1 MSSFSIALS
10 GLTADASAL
19 DVVGNNLAN
28 LNTTGYK
35 DSTVSFYDLL
45 QQSVAGGST
54 QIGGGVSAP
63 QTERIFSQGSIQTTG
78 GNYDAAIQG
87 NGFFVVQDPSGNTL
101 YTRAGNFQ
109 LDADGNLV
117 TATGQYVQGWNAQNN
132 VVNTSGA
139 IGDITIPSNALQTPS
154 ATQNVALT
162 VNLNAAGV
170 ANTPT
175 GTFSTTIQAVDSL
188 GVSHTLTFNFTQSG
202 TPGTWNYEVD
212 IPGADLTSGTAGTP
226 SAVATG
232 SLTFDANG
240 NLTSPT
246 APATVAIAATGLS
259 DGANDMNINWNLAT
273 EDGNGTPL
281 ITQYAAT
288 SAVSAATQDGVP
300 ASQVTQV
307 SIANGGAIT
316 AQFSNGN
323 QVVIGQLA
331 LASISNPASLIADGQ
346 NNYEV
351 GAETATPVVGV
362 PNTGTLGTVEGGAL
376 EDSTVDIASEFT
388 NLIVYQNS
396 YEANSK
402 VISTLDQVTQNLLNL
417 QQ

>member
-10 GLTADASAL
+10 GLNADSAAL

-63 QTERIFSQGSIQTTG
+63 QTERVFTQGSITDTG
-78 GNYDAAIQG
+78 GNYDAAIDG

-109 LDADGNLV
+109 LDANGNLV
-117 TATGQYVQGWNAQNN
+117 TATGQFVQGWTAQNG
-132 VVNTSGA
+132 VLDTSGA
-139 IGDITIPSNALQTPS
+139 IGNITIPSNALQTPS
-154 ATQNVALT
+154 ATQNMQLSI
-162 VNLNAAGV
+162 NLNAAGV
-170 ANTPT
+170 VNEPT
-175 GTFSTTIQAVDSL
+175 GTFTAPITVVDSL
-188 GVSHTLTFNFTQSG
+188 GVSHNLSVVFTEQS
-202 TPGTWNYEVD
+202 PGTWGYSVN
-212 IPGADLTSGTAGTP
+212 IPGQDLTSGTAGTP
-226 SAVATG
+226 SSVATG
-232 SLTFDANG
+232 TLSFDANG

-246 APATVAIAATGLS
+246 APAQVQITIPGLS
-259 DGANDMNINWNLAT
+259 DGASDMAINWNLAT
-273 EDGNGTPL
+273 SDGNGTPVV
-281 ITQYAAT
+281 TQYAAAST
-288 SAVSAATQDGVP
+288 ESAATQDGVP

-331 LASISNPASLIADGQ
+331 LASVSNPDSLIAVGQ

-351 GAETATPVVGV
+351 GADTATPVVGV
-362 PNTGTLGTVEGGAL
+362 PSTGTLGTVEGGSL
-376 EDSTVDIASEFT
+376 EDSTVDIATEFT
-388 NLIVYQNS
+388 NLIIYQNG

-402 VISTLDQVTQNLLNL
+402 VISTLDQMTQNLLNL

>member
-10 GLTADASAL
+10 GLTADSAAL

-28 LNTTGYK
+28 LNTTGFK
-35 DSTVSFYDLL
+35 DTTVSFYDLL

-63 QTERIFSQGSIQTTG
+63 QTEALFTQGSIQSTG
-78 GNYDAAIQG
+78 GEYDAAING
-87 NGFFVVQDPSGNTL
+87 NGFFIVQDPSGNTL

-109 LDADGNLV
+109 LDANGDLV
-117 TATGQYVQGWNAQNN
+117 TSTGQYVQGWTAQNGA
-132 VVNTSGA
+132 VNTSGP
-139 IGDITIPSNALQTPS
+139 IGTITIPSNALQTPS
-154 ATQNVALT
+154 ATQNMSLS
-162 VNLNAAGV
+162 VNLDAAGV
-170 ANTPT
+170 GGQPS
-175 GTFSTTIQAVDSL
+175 GTFSTSIDTVDSL
-188 GVSHTLTFNFTQSG
+188 GETQTLTVTFTETAPGSWGYAVTIPGSALTSG
-202 TPGTWNYEVD
+202 TPGT
-212 IPGADLTSGTAGTP
+212 P
-226 SAVATG
+226 SSIATG
-232 SLTFDANG
+232 TLTFDSAG

-246 APATVAIAATGLS
+246 APAQVPLSITGLA
-259 DGANDMNINWNLAT
+259 DGANDMTVNWNMAT
-273 EDGNGTPL
+273 ENGLGTPV
-281 ITQYAAT
+281 ITQYAAA
-288 SAVSAATQDGVP
+288 SAVSASTQDGVP

-323 QVVIGQLA
+323 QLVVGQLA
-331 LASISNPASLIADGQ
+331 LASVSNPTSLIAVGQ

-351 GAETATPVVGV
+351 GADTATPVVGV

-376 EDSTVDIASEFT
+376 EDSTVDIATEFT

-402 VISTLDQVTQNLLNL
+402 VISTLDQMTQNLLNL

>member
-10 GLTADASAL
+10 GLTADSDAL
-19 DVVGNNLAN
+19 DIVGNNLAN

-35 DSTVSFYDLL
+35 DNNVSFYDLL
-45 QQSVAGGST
+45 QQSIAGGST

-63 QTERIFSQGSIQTTG
+63 QTERVFSQGSIQATG
-78 GNYDAAIQG
+78 GNYDAAING
-87 NGFFVVQDPSGNTL
+87 NGFFVVQNPSGQTL
-101 YTRAGNFQ
+101 FTRAGNFQ
-109 LDADGNLV
+109 LDANGNLV
-117 TATGQYVQGWNAQNN
+117 TATGQFVQGWTEQAG
-132 VVNTSGA
+132 VLNTSGPV
-139 IGDITIPSNALQTPS
+139 GNITLPSNALQTPS
-154 ATQNVALT
+154 ATQNMSLS

-170 ANTPT
+170 VNEPS
-175 GTFSTTIQAVDSL
+175 GNFSTSITVVDSL
-188 GVSHTLTFNFTQSG
+188 GVSHDLTVSFSETA
-202 TPGTWNYEVD
+202 PGAWTYNVY
-212 IPGADLTSGTAGTP
+212 IPGQDVTSGTAGTP
-226 SAVATG
+226 SLVTTG

-240 NLTSPT
+240 NLTSPA
-246 APATVAIAATGLS
+246 APATVPLTISGLE
-259 DGANDMNINWNLAT
+259 DGANDMAINWNLAT
-273 EDGNGTPL
+273 EGGNGTPL

-288 SAVSAATQDGVP
+288 SAVSASNQDGVA

-331 LASISNPASLIADGQ
+331 LASVSNPDSLIAVGQ

-351 GAETATPVVGV
+351 GAGTATPVIGV
-362 PNTGTLGTVEGGAL
+362 PGTGTLGEVEGGSL
-376 EDSTVDIASEFT
+376 ETSTVNIATEFT

-402 VISTLDQVTQNLLNL
+402 VISTLDQITQNLLNL
-417 QQ
+417 QT

>member
-10 GLTADASAL
+10 GLTADSAAL

-63 QTERIFSQGSIQTTG
+63 QTERLFTQGSIQLTG
-78 GNYDAAIQG
+78 GNYDAAIDG

-109 LDADGNLV
+109 LNANGQLV
-117 TATGQYVQGWNAQNN
+117 TATGQFVQGWNAQNG

-139 IGDITIPSNALQTPS
+139 TGDITIPSNALQTPS
-154 ATQNVALT
+154 ATQNMSLSI
-162 VNLNAAGV
+162 NLNAAGV
-170 ANTPT
+170 VGEST
-175 GTFSTTIQAVDSL
+175 GSFSTPIQVVDSL
-188 GVSHTLTFNFTQSG
+188 GVEHTLTVNFTEQS
-202 TPGTWNYEVD
+202 PGTWNYEVD
-212 IPGADLTSGTAGTP
+212 IPGADLAGGTAGTP
-226 SAVATG
+226 SAVANG
-232 SLTFDANG
+232 QLTFDSNG

-246 APATVAIAATGLS
+246 APAQVQVAITGLA
-259 DGANDMNINWNLAT
+259 DGASDMNINWNLAT
-273 EDGNGTPL
+273 QDGAGTPL
-281 ITQYAAT
+281 ITQYSAA
-288 SAVSAATQDGVP
+288 SAVSGSTQDGVA

-316 AQFSNGN
+316 AQFSDGN
-323 QVVIGQLA
+323 QEVIGQLA
-331 LASISNPASLIADGQ
+331 LASISNPDSLIAVGQ
-346 NNYEV
+346 NNYEA
-351 GAETATPVVGV
+351 GADTSTPVIGV
-362 PNTGTLGTVEGGAL
+362 PSTGTLGTVEGGAL
-376 EDSTVDIASEFT
+376 EASTVDIATEFT

-396 YEANSK
+396 YQANSK
-402 VISTLDQVTQNLLNL
+402 VILTLDQLTQALLAIK
-417 QQ
+417 Q

>member
-10 GLTADASAL
+10 GLTADSAAL
-19 DVVGNNLAN
+19 DVVGNNMAN

-63 QTERIFSQGSIQTTG
+63 QTERIFTQGSIQTTG
-78 GNYDAAIQG
+78 GNFDAAING
-87 NGFFVVQDPSGNTL
+87 NGFFVVQNPAGNTL

-109 LDADGNLV
+109 LDANGNLV
-117 TATGQYVQGWNAQNN
+117 TATGQYVQGWNAENG

-139 IGDITIPSNALQTPS
+139 IGNITIPSNALQTPS
-154 ATQNVALT
+154 ATQNIALS

-170 ANTPT
+170 VGEPT
-175 GTFSTTIQAVDSL
+175 GSFSTTVQAVDSL
-188 GVSHTLTFNFTQSG
+188 GVSHTLTFNFTE
-202 TPGTWNYEVD
+202 TAPGSWNYEVD
-212 IPGADLTSGTAGTP
+212 IPGQDLSSGTAGTP

-232 SLTFDANG
+232 TLTFDANG

-246 APATVAIAATGLS
+246 APATVAISATGLA

-288 SAVSAATQDGVP
+288 SAVSAATQDGIP

-323 QVVIGQLA
+323 QVVVGQIA
-331 LASISNPASLIADGQ
+331 LASVSNPDSLIAVGQ

-351 GAETATPVVGV
+351 GADTATPVVGV
-362 PNTGTLGTVEGGAL
+362 PLTGTLGTVEGGAL
-376 EDSTVDIASEFT
+376 EDSTVDIATEFT
-388 NLIVYQNS
+388 NLIIYQNS

-417 QQ
+417 QT

>member
-10 GLTADASAL
+10 GLTADSAAL

-63 QTERIFSQGSIQTTG
+63 QTERVFTQGSIQATG
-78 GNYDAAIQG
+78 GNFDAAING
-87 NGFFVVQDPSGNTL
+87 NGFFVVQNPSGATL

-109 LDADGNLV
+109 LNAQGDLI
-117 TATGQYVQGWNAQNN
+117 TATGQMVQGWTAQNG
-132 VVNTSGA
+132 VVNTSGPT
-139 IGDITIPSNALQTPS
+139 GNITIPSNALQTPS
-154 ATQNVALT
+154 ATLNMALSI
-162 VNLNAAGV
+162 NLNAGGV
-170 ANTPT
+170 PT
-175 GTFSTTIQAVDSL
+175 QPSGSFSTSIQVVDSL
-188 GVSHTLTFNFTQSG
+188 GETHDLTVNFTEQSAG
-202 TPGTWNYEVD
+202 NWNYEVD

-226 SAVATG
+226 SSVATG

-246 APATVAIAATGLS
+246 APAQVPLSITGLS
-259 DGANDMNINWNLAT
+259 DGANDLNINWNLAT
-273 EDGNGTPL
+273 DNGAGTPL

-288 SAVSAATQDGVP
+288 SAVSASTQDGVP
-300 ASQVTQV
+300 ASQVTSV

-323 QVVIGQLA
+323 QVVVGQLA
-331 LASISNPASLIADGQ
+331 LASVSNPDSLIAVGQ
-346 NNYEV
+346 NNFEV
-351 GAETATPVVGV
+351 GADTATPVIGV
-362 PNTGTLGTVEGGAL
+362 PGTGTLGAVEGGSL
-376 EDSTVDIASEFT
+376 EASTVDIATEFT
-388 NLIVYQNS
+388 NLIVYQNA

-402 VISTLDQVTQNLLNL
+402 VISTLDQMTQNLLNL
-417 QQ
+417 QT

>member
-10 GLTADASAL
+10 GLTADSAAL

-28 LNTTGYK
+28 LNTTGFK
-35 DSTVSFYDLL
+35 DTTVSFYDLL

-63 QTERIFSQGSIQTTG
+63 QTEALFTQGSIQSTG
-78 GNYDAAIQG
+78 GNYDAAING
-87 NGFFVVQDPSGNTL
+87 NGFFIVQDPSGNTL

-109 LDADGNLV
+109 LDANGDLV
-117 TATGQYVQGWNAQNN
+117 TATGQYVQGWTAQNGT
-132 VVNTSGA
+132 VNTSGP
-139 IGDITIPSNALQTPS
+139 IGTITIPSNALQTPS
-154 ATQNVALT
+154 ATQNMSLS
-162 VNLNAAGV
+162 VNLDAAGV
-170 ANTPT
+170 VGQPS
-175 GTFSTTIQAVDSL
+175 GTFSTSINTVDSL
-188 GVSHTLTFNFTQSG
+188 GETQTLTVTFTETP
-202 TPGTWNYEVD
+202 TPGTWNYAVTV
-212 IPGADLTSGTAGTP
+212 PGSALTGGTPGTP
-226 SAVATG
+226 SSVASG

-240 NLTSPT
+240 NLT
-246 APATVAIAATGLS
+246 APAAPAQVQIPITGLA
-259 DGANDMNINWNLAT
+259 DGANDMNINWNMAT
-273 EDGNGTPL
+273 EAGAGTPV
-281 ITQYAAT
+281 ITQYAAA
-288 SAVSAATQDGVP
+288 SAVSASTQDGVP

-323 QVVIGQLA
+323 QLVVGQLA
-331 LASISNPASLIADGQ
+331 LASVSNPTSLIAVGQ

-351 GAETATPVVGV
+351 GADTATPVVGV

-376 EDSTVDIASEFT
+376 EDSTVDIATEFT

-402 VISTLDQVTQNLLNL
+402 VISTLDQMTQNLLNL

>member
-10 GLTADASAL
+10 GLTADSDAL

-45 QQSVAGGST
+45 QSSLAGGST

-63 QTERIFSQGSIQTTG
+63 QTERIFTQGSIQTTG
-78 GNYDAAIQG
+78 GNYDAAIDG
-87 NGFFVVQDPSGNTL
+87 NGFFVVQDPTGNTL

-109 LDADGNLV
+109 LDANGDLV
-117 TATGQYVQGWNAQNN
+117 TTTGQFVQGWNAENN

-139 IGDITIPSNALQTPS
+139 IGNITIPSNALQTPS

-170 ANTPT
+170 ANTPS

-232 SLTFDANG
+232 SVTFDANG
-240 NLTSPT
+240 NLTSPI
-246 APATVAIAATGLS
+246 APATVAIAATGLT

-273 EDGNGTPL
+273 DEGNGTPL

-307 SIANGGAIT
+307 SVANGGAIT
-316 AQFSNGN
+316 A
-323 QVVIGQLA
+323 
-331 LASISNPASLIADGQ
+331 LASISNPDSLIATGQ

-351 GAETATPVVGV
+351 GADTATPVIGV
-362 PNTGTLGTVEGGAL
+362 PNSGTLGTVEGGAL
-376 EDSTVDIASEFT
+376 EASTVDIATEFT

-402 VISTLDQVTQNLLNL
+402 VISVLDQVTQNLLNL

>member
-10 GLTADASAL
+10 GLTADSDAL

-35 DSTVSFYDLL
+35 NNDVSFYDLL
-45 QQSVAGGST
+45 QQSIAGGST

-63 QTERIFSQGSIQTTG
+63 QTERVFSQGSIQATG
-78 GNYDAAIQG
+78 NNYDAAIDG
-87 NGFFVVQDPSGNTL
+87 NGFFVVQDPNGQTL
-101 YTRAGNFQ
+101 YTRAGNFS
-109 LDADGNLV
+109 LDANGNIV
-117 TATGQYVQGWNAQNN
+117 TATGQFVQGWTAENG
-132 VVNTSGA
+132 VLNTSGPV
-139 IGDITIPSNALQTPS
+139 GTITIPSNALQTPS
-154 ATQNVALT
+154 ATQNMSLSL
-162 VNLNAAGV
+162 NLNAAGV
-170 ANTPT
+170 VNQPS
-175 GTFSTTIQAVDSL
+175 GSFSTSIQVFDSL
-188 GVSHTLTFNFTQSG
+188 GVSHDLTVSFTEAS
-202 TPGTWNYEVD
+202 PGNWTYNVD
-212 IPGADLTSGTAGTP
+212 IPGQDLTSGTAGTP
-226 SAVATG
+226 SNVATG
-232 SLTFDANG
+232 TLTFDANG

-246 APATVAIAATGLS
+246 APAQVPISITGLS
-259 DGANDMNINWNLAT
+259 DGASDMTVNWNLAT
-273 EDGNGTPL
+273 QAGNGTPL

-288 SAVSAATQDGVP
+288 SAVSASTQDGVP

-331 LASISNPASLIADGQ
+331 LASVSNPDSLISVGQ

-351 GAETATPVVGV
+351 GAGTATPVVGV
-362 PNTGTLGTVEGGAL
+362 PGTGTLGQVDGGSL
-376 EDSTVDIASEFT
+376 ETSTVDIATQFT

-402 VISTLDQVTQNLLNL
+402 VISTVDQITQNLLNL
-417 QQ
+417 QT

>member
-10 GLTADASAL
+10 GLSADSDAL

-45 QQSVAGGST
+45 QESVAGGST

-63 QTERIFSQGSIQTTG
+63 QTERLFTQGSIQSTG

-87 NGFFVVQDPSGNTL
+87 NGFFVVQAPSGNTL
-101 YTRAGNFQ
+101 YTRAGNFNPNS
-109 LDADGNLV
+109 DGELV
-117 TATGQYVQGWNAQNN
+117 TATGQIVQGWTVQNG
-132 VVNTSGA
+132 VLNTSAA
-139 IGDITIPSNALQTPS
+139 ISNITIPSNALQTPS
-154 ATQNVALT
+154 ATQDMSMSL
-162 VNLNAAGV
+162 NLNAAGIV
-170 ANTPT
+170 GQPS
-175 GTFSTTIQAVDSL
+175 GSFSAPIQVVDSL
-188 GVSHTLTFNFTQSG
+188 GETHDLTVNFTE
-202 TPGTWNYEVD
+202 TAPGNWSYEVD
-212 IPGADLTSGTAGTP
+212 IPGSDLTSGTPGTP
-226 SAVATG
+226 SSVAQGT
-232 SLTFDANG
+232 LAFDANG

-246 APATVAIAATGLS
+246 APAQVQIPITGLS
-259 DGANDMNINWNLAT
+259 DGANDMAINWNLAT
-273 EDGNGTPL
+273 ENGAGTPV
-281 ITQYAAT
+281 ITQYAAA
-288 SAVSAATQDGVP
+288 SEVSASTQDGVP

-331 LASISNPASLIADGQ
+331 LASVSNPDSLIAVGQ

-351 GAETATPVVGV
+351 GADTATPVIGV
-362 PNTGTLGTVEGGAL
+362 PDTGTLGTVEGGAL
-376 EDSTVDIASEFT
+376 EASTVDIATEFT

-396 YEANSK
+396 YQANSK
-402 VISTLDQVTQNLLNL
+402 VISTLDQMTQNLLNL
-417 QQ
+417 QT

>member
-10 GLTADASAL
+10 GLNADSSAL

-45 QQSVAGGST
+45 QSSLAGGST

-63 QTERIFSQGSIQTTG
+63 QTERIFTQGSIQTTG
-78 GNYDAAIQG
+78 GNYDAAING
-87 NGFFVVQDPSGNTL
+87 NGFFVVQNPTGSTL
-101 YTRAGNFQ
+101 YTRAGNFSLNSQ
-109 LDADGNLV
+109 GNLV
-117 TATGQYVQGWNAQNN
+117 TATGQFVQGWSAQNG

-139 IGDITIPSNALQTPS
+139 IGNITIPSNALQTPS
-154 ATQNVALT
+154 ATQNMSLS

-170 ANTPT
+170 SGAPS
-175 GTFSTTIQAVDSL
+175 GTFTAPITVVDSL
-188 GVSHTLTFNFTQSG
+188 GVTHDLSIQFDEQS
-202 TPGTWNYEVD
+202 PGNWNYTIN
-212 IPGADLTSGTAGTP
+212 IPGADLSSGTAGTP
-226 SAVATG
+226 SSVATG

-240 NLTSPT
+240 NLTSPAPPT
-246 APATVAIAATGLS
+246 AQVAVAITGLT

-273 EDGNGTPL
+273 QNGAGTPV

-288 SAVSAATQDGVP
+288 STESGVTQDGVP

-323 QVVIGQLA
+323 QLVHQRAG
-331 LASISNPASLIADGQ
+331 
-346 NNYEV
+346 
-351 GAETATPVVGV
+351 
-362 PNTGTLGTVEGGAL
+362 TG
-376 EDSTVDIASEFT
+376 
-388 NLIVYQNS
+388 
-396 YEANSK
+396 
-402 VISTLDQVTQNLLNL
+402 
-417 QQ
+417 

>member
-10 GLTADASAL
+10 GLTADSSAL
-19 DVVGNNLAN
+19 DVVGNNMAN

-63 QTERIFSQGSIQTTG
+63 QTERIFTQGSIQSTG
-78 GNYDAAIQG
+78 GNFDAAING
-87 NGFFVVQDPSGNTL
+87 NGFFVVQNPDGNTQ

-109 LDADGNLV
+109 LDANGNLV
-117 TATGQYVQGWNAQNN
+117 TATGQFVQGWTSENGT
-132 VVNTSGA
+132 VNTSGA
-139 IGDITIPSNALQTPS
+139 IGNITIPSNALQTPS
-154 ATQNVALT
+154 ATQNVSLSM
-162 VNLNAAGV
+162 NLNAAGV
-170 ANTPT
+170 V
-175 GTFSTTIQAVDSL
+175 GQSSGSFSTTVQAVDSL
-188 GVSHTLTFNFTQSG
+188 GVSHTLTFNLTE
-202 TPGTWNYEVD
+202 TAPGTWNYEVD

-232 SLTFDANG
+232 QLAFDANG
-240 NLTSPT
+240 NLISPT
-246 APATVAIAATGLS
+246 APAQVAISATGLA

-273 EDGNGTPL
+273 DDGNGTPVV
-281 ITQYAAT
+281 TQYAAA

-323 QVVIGQLA
+323 QLVVGQLA
-331 LASISNPASLIADGQ
+331 LASISNPDSLIAVGQ

-351 GAETATPVVGV
+351 GADTATPVIGV
-362 PNTGTLGTVEGGAL
+362 PLTGTLGTVEGGAL
-376 EDSTVDIASEFT
+376 EDSTVDIATEFT

-417 QQ
+417 QT

>member
-10 GLTADASAL
+10 GLNADSAAL

-63 QTERIFSQGSIQTTG
+63 QTERIFTQGSITDTG
-78 GNYDAAIQG
+78 GNYDAAIDG

-109 LDADGNLV
+109 LDANGNLV
-117 TATGQYVQGWNAQNN
+117 TATGQYVQGWTAQNG
-132 VVNTSGA
+132 VLDTSGA
-139 IGDITIPSNALQTPS
+139 IGNITIPSNALQTPS
-154 ATQNVALT
+154 ATQNMQLSI
-162 VNLNAAGV
+162 NLNAAGV
-170 ANTPT
+170 VNEPT
-175 GTFSTTIQAVDSL
+175 GTFTAPITVVDSL
-188 GVSHTLTFNFTQSG
+188 GVSHNLSVVFTEQS
-202 TPGTWNYEVD
+202 PGTWGYSVN
-212 IPGADLTSGTAGTP
+212 IPGQDLTSGTAGTP
-226 SAVATG
+226 SSVATG
-232 SLTFDANG
+232 TLSFDANG

-246 APATVAIAATGLS
+246 APAQVQITVSGLS
-259 DGANDMNINWNLAT
+259 DGANDMAINWNLAT
-273 EDGNGTPL
+273 SDGNGTPVV
-281 ITQYAAT
+281 TQYAAAST
-288 SAVSAATQDGVP
+288 ESAATQDGVP

-331 LASISNPASLIADGQ
+331 LASVSNPDSLIAVGQ

-351 GAETATPVVGV
+351 GADTATPVVGV
-362 PNTGTLGTVEGGAL
+362 PSTGTLGTVEGGSL
-376 EDSTVDIASEFT
+376 EDSTVNIATEFT
-388 NLIVYQNS
+388 NLIIYQNS

-402 VISTLDQVTQNLLNL
+402 VISTLDQMTQNLLNL

>member
-10 GLTADASAL
+10 GLTADSAAL

-28 LNTTGYK
+28 LNTTGFK
-35 DSTVSFYDLL
+35 DTTVSFYDLL

-63 QTERIFSQGSIQTTG
+63 QTEALFTQGSIQTTG
-78 GNYDAAIQG
+78 GNYDAAING
-87 NGFFVVQDPSGNTL
+87 NGFFVVQDQSGNTL

-109 LDADGNLV
+109 LNANGDLV
-117 TATGQYVQGWNAQNN
+117 TATGQYVQGWSAQNG

-139 IGDITIPSNALQTPS
+139 IGDISIPSNALQTPS
-154 ATQNVALT
+154 ASQNMSLS

-170 ANTPT
+170 VGQPS
-175 GTFSTTIQAVDSL
+175 GSFSTSINVVDSL
-188 GVSHTLTFNFTQSG
+188 GETQTLTVNFTE
-202 TPGTWNYEVD
+202 TAPGSWNYEVD
-212 IPGADLTSGTAGTP
+212 IPGAALTSGTAGTP
-226 SAVATG
+226 SAVANGT
-232 SLTFDANG
+232 LTFDANG

-246 APATVAIAATGLS
+246 APAQVPIAITGLA

-273 EDGNGTPL
+273 IGGTGTPL

-288 SAVSAATQDGVP
+288 SAVSASTQDGVA

-316 AQFSNGN
+316 AQFSDGN
-323 QVVIGQLA
+323 SVVVGQLA
-331 LASISNPASLIADGQ
+331 LASVSNPDSLITVGQ
-346 NNYEV
+346 NNYSV
-351 GAETATPVVGV
+351 GADTATPVIGV

-376 EDSTVDIASEFT
+376 EASTVDIATEFT

-402 VISTLDQVTQNLLNL
+402 VISTLDQMTQNLLNL

>member
-109 LDADGNLV
+109 LNANGNLV

-139 IGDITIPSNALQTPS
+139 IADITIPSNALQTPS
-154 ATQNVALT
+154 ATQNVELT
-162 VNLNAAGV
+162 VNLNASGV
-170 ANTPT
+170 ENTPT

-246 APATVAIAATGLS
+246 APATVAIAATGLA

-273 EDGNGTPL
+273 DAGNGTPL

-331 LASISNPASLIADGQ
+331 LASISNPDSLIADGQ

-351 GAETATPVVGV
+351 GADTATPVVGV

-376 EDSTVDIASEFT
+376 EDSTVDIATEFT

>member
-10 GLTADASAL
+10 GLTADSSAL

-63 QTERIFSQGSIQTTG
+63 QTERVFTQGSIQATG
-78 GNYDAAIQG
+78 GNFDAAING
-87 NGFFVVQDPSGNTL
+87 NGFFVVQNPAGATL

-109 LDADGNLV
+109 LNAQGNLI
-117 TATGQYVQGWNAQNN
+117 TATGQMVQGWSAQNG
-132 VVNTSGA
+132 VVNTSGPT
-139 IGDITIPSNALQTPS
+139 GNITIPSNALQTPS
-154 ATQNVALT
+154 ATLNMALSI
-162 VNLNAAGV
+162 NLDAAAVSGQ
-170 ANTPT
+170 PS
-175 GTFSTTIQAVDSL
+175 GSFSTPIQVVDSL
-188 GVSHTLTFNFTQSG
+188 GETHDLTINFTEQSAG
-202 TPGTWNYEVD
+202 NWNYEVD

-226 SAVATG
+226 SSVATG

-246 APATVAIAATGLS
+246 APAQVQLAITGLA
-259 DGANDMNINWNLAT
+259 DGANDLNINWNLAT
-273 EDGNGTPL
+273 NGGTGTPL
-281 ITQYAAT
+281 VTQYANT
-288 SAVSAATQDGVP
+288 SAVSASTQDGVP
-300 ASQVTQV
+300 ASQVTSV

-316 AQFSNGN
+316 AQFSDGS
-323 QVVIGQLA
+323 QVVVGQLA
-331 LASISNPASLIADGQ
+331 LASVSNPDSLIATGQ

-351 GAETATPVVGV
+351 GADTATPVIGV
-362 PNTGTLGTVEGGAL
+362 PGTGTLGAVEGGSL
-376 EDSTVDIASEFT
+376 EASTVDIATEFT
-388 NLIVYQNS
+388 NLIVYQNA

-402 VISTLDQVTQNLLNL
+402 VISTLDQMTQNLLNL
-417 QQ
+417 QT